1 MKKILV
7 IDDEWKIRKLIKDYL
22 VREGYIVDEAG
33 DGEEGI
39 EKFFS
44 NIYDIVI
51 LDIMMPELDGVEVC
65 KRFRANENLNT
76 VPIVMFSAK
85 ISAYDKK
92 ESFEA
97 GADGFISKPFNA
109 RGFISGIKTYLEL
122 GRM

>member
-1 MKKILV
+1 MLL
-7 IDDEWKIRKLIKDYL
+7 EL
-22 VREGYIVDEAG
+22 EGYKVLKAYDGKEALAAV
-33 DGEEGI
+33 
-39 EKFFS
+39 EKE
-44 NIYDIVI
+44 IPDLVI
-51 LDIMMPELDGVEVC
+51 LDIMMPEIDGVEVC
-65 KRFRANENLNT
+65 RRFRANEKLNN